1 MRRLG
6 LVSRFAVLSAVL
18 IAVLGFVLARIIGT
32 EVTNRNLASARE
44 TAVIVS
50 RVGVQSQLSPGRLA
64 RGFSPTEIVD
74 LNRSLQPLL
83 ADHDIARI
91 KIWNP
96 DSRVVYSDDASII
109 GRRFP
114 SDNGL
119 DDALGGET
127 SSEVSDLNAA
137 ENTQDRS
144 SDDRLLEVYTPI
156 RFGATDR
163 PAGAFEIY
171 LPYAPIAAGIH
182 HDVLQVWVVL
192 IAGLALLWAAL
203 SRIVLGASRRLQAH
217 MRRNEYQSSHD
228 PLTDLLNRRRFDEQ
242 ASVALRDADG
252 AHSHVAVLLMDVNRF
267 RDVNDV
273 LGHSFG
279 DVVLQEIA
287 GRLIHA
293 VDGAPVARLGGDE
306 FAVLLPSVSG
316 TAAATDIANRLLDVF
331 REPFTLDSLPV
342 ELEASI
348 GVAMSPEHG
357 TDASAL
363 LQRADI
369 ARYEAKRAHSGVEI
383 FTGEHDASSR
393 SRLTML
399 GELRRAIENDELLLY
414 YQPQLDLRT
423 GGVSGFEALLRW
435 KHPVRGVIAPGEF
448 LPLAEHTGLM
458 RPLTRRVLELA
469 ARQSREWRTVGVRLP
484 ISVNLSASNL
494 HDADLPNFVSGL
506 LEAEE
511 LPADAFTFEI
521 TESVI
526 MHDAARATAVVRELR
541 GLGARI
547 SIDDFGT
554 GYSSFA
560 YLQQLAVDEIKV
572 DMSFV
577 IGMVDNPDDATI
589 VRTTIGLGHNLRL
602 EVVAEGVETSDALAM
617 LREMGC
623 DIVQGY
629 WLSRPLP
636 GPDAL
641 EWFRRHARS
650 IPAPRGR
657 FSSAQ

>member
-50 RVGVQSQLSPGRLA
+50 RVGAQSRISPSQLSDGLSA
-64 RGFSPTEIVD
+64 TEITD
-74 LNRSLQPLL
+74 LHRSLQPLL

-91 KIWNP
+91 KIWNT

-114 SDNGL
+114 TDDGL
-119 DDALGGET
+119 DDALDGHT
-127 SSEVSDLNAA
+127 SSEVSDLKAA

-156 RFGATDR
+156 RFGAEVR

-192 IAGLALLWAAL
+192 LAGLALLWAAL
-203 SRIVLGASRRLQAH
+203 SRIVLGASRRLRAQ
-217 MRRNEYQSSHD
+217 MRRNEYQTSHD
-228 PLTDLLNRRRFDEQ
+228 PLTDLLNRPRFDEQ
-242 ASVALRDADG
+242 ATAALRDSEG
-252 AHSHVAVLLMDVNRF
+252 AHTRVAVLLMDVNRF
-267 RDVNDV
+267 RDVNEV
-273 LGHSFG
+273 LGHRFG

-287 GRLIHA
+287 RRLTQA

-306 FAVLLPSVSG
+306 FAVLLPSVG
-316 TAAATDIANRLLDVF
+316 GAAATRVVATRLLDVF

-348 GVAMSPEHG
+348 GVALSPEHG
-357 TDASAL
+357 ADAATL
-363 LQRADI
+363 LQRADV

-383 FTGEHDASSR
+383 FSGERDGSSR
-393 SRLTML
+393 NRLTML

-435 KHPVRGVIAPGEF
+435 NHPLRGVIAPGEF

-469 ARQSREWRTVGVRLP
+469 ARQSREWRAIGARLP
-484 ISVNLSASNL
+484 VSVNLSASNL
-494 HDADLPNFVSGL
+494 HDADLPRFVADL
-506 LEAEE
+506 LAAEE

-526 MHDAARATAVVRELR
+526 MHDASRATEVVRQLR
-541 GLGARI
+541 DLGARI

-577 IGMVDNPDDATI
+577 MGMVDNADDATI
-589 VRTTIGLGHNLRL
+589 VRTTIALGHNLRL

-641 EWFRRHARS
+641 EWFRRHAR
-650 IPAPRGR
+650 PASAARGR